1 MDACYQTLV
10 EAINAGNLQVLHQLL
25 QENPFILTDISL
37 LPPPEPLLCVATRAG
52 RLNFV
57 RELVRHRAELA
68 KELNSDGL
76 RPLDI
81 AAVNGNVEIV
91 RELVK
96 NDAEMCRLKGKDKRT
111 ALHHAA
117 VHGRVEVIDV
127 LVYVCSESIKD
138 VTAKGETAL
147 HLAVKSGQFEAF
159 RALVDWLLRSGEEA
173 IINRGDCEENTV
185 LHLAA
190 STKQL
195 EVIKLLLDRSNSTG
209 VKVDVNAQNSRGLTA
224 VNILNDIKKPTP
236 AEVGLRNDLKSA
248 SAVASKSPVESP
260 LGTQVQNLLLVVAV
274 LFVTITFQGVIDP
287 PQYIFSTDSSVGNSS
302 TSTSGNTTTTPNT
315 TSGNTINRN
324 PAHSPATMTTIIG
337 IIVNLSASTLFLFFN
352 TLVHTAAFTTIEL
365 VTRRLVFRREL
376 LVSSFC
382 VSFLYGSL
390 VAKLAKKE
398 SVPSYVLL
406 FAIFLSASMRL
417 LPEWAFKVWKW
428 LRQRREERRWTQNNA
443 G

>member
-1 MDACYQTLV
+1 M
-10 EAINAGNLQVLHQLL
+10 
-25 QENPFILTDISL
+25 
-37 LPPPEPLLCVATRAG
+37 
-52 RLNFV
+52 

-76 RPLDI
+76 RPRDI
-81 AAVNGNVEIV
+81 ASVNGNVEIV

-173 IINRGDCEENTV
+173 IINQGDCEENTV
-185 LHLAA
+185 LHLASIKRTNRDNLSA
-190 STKQL
+190 AAVQTTTTHQESEGAPVHLVCHLLPNNPQVTTNQYL
-195 EVIKLLLDRSNSTG
+195 TEHQVIKLLLEIRNSKG

-224 VNILNDIKKPTP
+224 VNILNEIKKPTP
-236 AEVGLRNDLKSA
+236 ADVELRNELKSA

-260 LGTQVQNLLLVVAV
+260 LGSEVQKLVLVVAV
-274 LFVTITFQGVIDP
+274 LFVTLTFQAVVKP
-287 PQYIFSTDSSVGNSS
+287 PLYIVTTDSSVGNSW
-302 TSTSGNTTTTPNT
+302 TSTSGNVTK
-315 TSGNTINRN
+315 TSVPSDHR
-324 PAHSPATMTTIIG
+324 S
-337 IIVNLSASTLFLFFN
+337 SASLFLLVN
-352 TLVHTAAFTTIEL
+352 TVAHTASFTTIVL
-365 VTRRLVFRREL
+365 VTLTSRLFFRREL

-382 VSFLYGSL
+382 VSFVYSFL
-390 VAKLAKKE
+390 VFELADKE
-398 SVPSYVLL
+398 SVPSSLL
-406 FAIFLSASMRL
+406 FSAFFLPPSLRL
-417 LPEWAFKVWKW
+417 LPDLVSGVWKW
-428 LRQRREERRWTQNNA
+428 LRQRREERRWTQNNVA
-443 G
+443 GVGIQSLEMAETTP